1 MKINDSYEIYVEQ
14 RVGEVSVGTLYK
26 YPEDEYYFVERVGL
40 NQQATR
46 TEKEDACRDHLEAIE
61 LLMRKE
67 D

>member
-1 MKINDSYEIYVEQ
+1 MKINVSYEIYVEQ

-40 NQQATR
+40 DQQATR
-46 TEKEDACRDHLEAIE
+46 LEKEDACCDHLEAIE
-61 LLMRKE
+61 ALMRKE